1 MLEGGLR
8 LTSAYPPIPQVARDP
23 LVAARS
29 IQQFSLMAVYLRVRL
44 TQLVVRHTTLIHLAE
59 RVLSAVGESRS
70 ELSLELTGD
79 GRMRRLNREYRKKD
93 RPTDVL
99 AFPIR
104 EAVMPRGVRPVT
116 QMLGDVVI
124 SLPTAVRQAKE
135 AGRSIDDEL
144 AMLLVHGVLHLCGY
158 DHERNRLQAARM
170 SRRERALLHLISPVP
185 RMVTFHTERQTRGR

>member
-44 TQLVVRHTTLIHLAE
+44 TRLVVRHTTLIHLAE

-185 RMVTFHTERQTRGR
+185 RMVTFHTRQTRGR

>member
-1 MLEGGLR
+1 
-8 LTSAYPPIPQVARDP
+8 
-23 LVAARS
+23 
-29 IQQFSLMAVYLRVRL
+29 MAVYLRVRL
-44 TQLVVRHTTLIHLAE
+44 AQFVVRQSTLAHLAE
-59 RVLSAVGESRS
+59 HVLSAVGESRS

-79 GRMRRLNREYRKKD
+79 RRMRRLNREYRKKD

-104 EAVMPRGVRPVT
+104 EAVMPRGMYPVT

-144 AMLLVHGVLHLCGY
+144 VMLLVHGVLHLCGY
-158 DHERNRLQAARM
+158 DHERNPREAARM
-170 SRRERALLHLISPVP
+170 LRRERALFHQLSPIP
-185 RMVTFHTERQTRGR
+185 RMITFRTERQTRGR

>member
-1 MLEGGLR
+1 
-8 LTSAYPPIPQVARDP
+8 
-23 LVAARS
+23 
-29 IQQFSLMAVYLRVRL
+29 MAVYLRVRL
-44 TQLVVRHTTLIHLAE
+44 TQFVVRQSTLAHLAE
-59 RVLSAVGESRS
+59 HVLSAVGESRS

-79 GRMRRLNREYRKKD
+79 RRMRRLNREYRKKD

-99 AFPIR
+99 AFPMR
-104 EAVMPRGVRPVT
+104 EAVMPRGMYPVT

-158 DHERNRLQAARM
+158 DHERNPREAARM
-170 SRRERALLHLISPVP
+170 LHRERALFHQLSPVP
-185 RMVTFHTERQTRGR
+185 RMITFRTERQTRGR

>member
-1 MLEGGLR
+1 
-8 LTSAYPPIPQVARDP
+8 
-23 LVAARS
+23 
-29 IQQFSLMAVYLRVRL
+29 MAVYLRVRL
-44 TQLVVRHTTLIHLAE
+44 TRLAVRQPTLARVAA

-79 GRMRRLNREYRKKD
+79 RRMRRLNREYRKKD

-104 EAVMPRGVRPVT
+104 EAVMPRSVRPVT
-116 QMLGDVVI
+116 PMLGDVVI

-135 AGRSIDDEL
+135 GGRSIDDEL

-158 DHERNRLQAARM
+158 DHERNPREAARM
-170 SRRERALLHLISPVP
+170 SRRERALFHLISPVP
-185 RMVTFHTERQTRGR
+185 RMITFRAGRQTRGR

>member
-1 MLEGGLR
+1 
-8 LTSAYPPIPQVARDP
+8 
-23 LVAARS
+23 
-29 IQQFSLMAVYLRVRL
+29 MAVYLRVRL
-44 TQLVVRHTTLIHLAE
+44 TRPVVRQTALAYLVE

-70 ELSLELTGD
+70 ELSLELIGD

-93 RPTDVL
+93 RTTDVL

-104 EAVMPRGVRPVT
+104 EAVMPRGASPPT

-124 SLPTAVRQAKE
+124 SLPTAFRQAKE
-135 AGRSIDDEL
+135 AGRSIDNEL

-158 DHERNRLQAARM
+158 DHECSPREAARM

-185 RMVTFHTERQTRGR
+185 RMVMYRAGRATRGR

>member
-1 MLEGGLR
+1 MLEGALR

-185 RMVTFHTERQTRGR
+185 RMVTFHTRQTRGR